1 MPHVVALYRYPVKGL
16 TPEPCDALTVLP
28 DGRAAGDRVLAFR
41 FADSPAADDQWSTKH
56 ECVALVNT
64 PALARVRLDYDHVQR
79 RMRLLV
85 DGRVLADEALDG
97 PGRARLAAA
106 VQQYVMAAGD
116 NPLADRPERLP
127 LRLVGDGSTPRFQD
141 NAAGHVTLHAR
152 ESIAALARHISA
164 TAIDETRFRSNIVI
178 AGCTAW
184 EEQGWLG
191 RRIMVGAV
199 AFEAAIP
206 KARCLATHVNPSSG
220 ERDLPLMQQ
229 LMGAYPGQAR
239 PTFAIGLKAQGG
251 GVIRVGDEV
260 RAGN

>member
-16 TPEPCDALTVLP
+16 TPERCEALTVLP

-41 FADSPAADDQWSTKH
+41 FADSPAADDEWSTKH

-64 PALARVRLDYDHVQR
+64 PALARLALRYEHAHR
-79 RMRLLV
+79 RMRLLL
-85 DGRVLADEALDG
+85 DGVALADEALDG
-97 PGRARLAAA
+97 PGRNRLAAA
-106 VQQYVMAAGD
+106 VQEYVIATGD
-116 NPLADRPERLP
+116 NPLADHRERMP

-152 ESIAALARHISA
+152 ESLAALARHVSA
-164 TAIDETRFRSNIVI
+164 PAIDEARFRSNIVI
-178 AGCTAW
+178 AGCAEW
-184 EEQGWLG
+184 EEQRWVG
-191 RRIMVGAV
+191 RRIVVGTV

-206 KARCLATHVNPSSG
+206 KARCLATHANPSTG
-220 ERDLPLMQQ
+220 ERDLPVMQQ

-239 PTFAIGLKAQGG
+239 PTFAIGLKTAGG

-260 RAGN
+260 RIGA